1 MKIEKYIIAKEKTDL
16 LSSLKQVDNNLI
28 QETLKEF
35 GLDNLEE
42 LKDCILE
49 EFEMLYD
56 MSKDNIFTQIYFTRF
71 LENENS
77 ALMSAYQSDIEAF
90 FAFVYKNDKYLSY
103 YIPDE
108 IKEIINE
115 IGV

>member
-1 MKIEKYIIAKEKTDL
+1 MNIEEYIITKEKTDL
-16 LSSLKQVDNNLI
+16 LSSLKRVDNNLT
-28 QETLKEF
+28 QEALEEYD
-35 GLDNLEE
+35 LENLEE
-42 LKDCILE
+42 LRDFILE

-56 MSKDNIFTQIYFTRF
+56 MSRDDIFTQMYFTRL

-77 ALMSAYQSDIEAF
+77 VFMSAYQSDIEAF
-90 FAFVYKNDKYLSY
+90 YAFVYENGRHLSY

-108 IKEIINE
+108 IKAIIND